1 MAHYRVSK
9 KVRRRKVAD
18 LAAKSRIFSVNN
30 CTIQH
35 IDGNTETV
43 KDENGKEYIVGKIHK
58 WKKERHI
65 QPKPLRKACWK
76 EYFKKEDHDHLPIPV
91 WERHVERMKSEFP
104 QIPSTK
110 LTRAEL
116 IEGLI
121 REKIKK
127 WERKHPCPAKDDD
140 LFKEEFI
147 PKWKKE
153 REEALEHFRDFVVS
167 VYHKLKI
174 VGVCWVDH
182 ESTDKIIAEIK
193 DENMKGHRV
202 KHPYLQV
209 TDNLYKKAVNAAS
222 DAMIKDCTI
231 KSADLLNHEETERRS
246 LYDAPMP
253 KQYSPKIYATY
264 HKFHPQI
271 IKQAA

>member
-18 LAAKSRIFSVNN
+18 LAAKSRMFSVNN

-43 KDENGKEYIVGKIHK
+43 KDENGKEYIVGKVHK

-65 QPKPLRKACWK
+65 QPKSLRRAC
-76 EYFKKEDHDHLPIPV
+76 KKKKK
-91 WERHVERMKSEFP
+91 KSEFP

-121 REKIKK
+121 KEKIKK
-127 WERKHPCPAKDDD
+127 WELKHPCPAKDDD

-147 PKWKKE
+147 PKWKAEKQEAEERIKLHVSARYDNDIRLNAKYEDTAGYTKE
-153 REEALEHFRDFVVS
+153 LAKMKTSEVTDKTSINDLDTKTSKLLKKAKKITNAEKKQN
-167 VYHKLKI
+167 HKL
-174 VGVCWVDH
+174 VA
-182 ESTDKIIAEIK
+182 T
-193 DENMKGHRV
+193 
-202 KHPYLQV
+202 
-209 TDNLYKKAVNAAS
+209 NLYDLKRKKG
-222 DAMIKDCTI
+222 
-231 KSADLLNHEETERRS
+231 R
-246 LYDAPMP
+246 
-253 KQYSPKIYATY
+253 
-264 HKFHPQI
+264 I
-271 IKQAA
+271 ILPDFEMKQAA

>member
-9 KVRRRKVAD
+9 KVRRRKVAN
-18 LAAKSRIFSVNN
+18 LAAKSRMFSVNN

-35 IDGNTETV
+35 VDGNTETV
-43 KDENGKEYIVGKIHK
+43 KDENGKEYIVGKVHK

-91 WERHVERMKSEFP
+91 WERHVERMRSEFP

-121 REKIKK
+121 KEKIKK

-147 PKWKKE
+147 PKWKAEKQEAEERIKLHVSARYDNDIRLNAKYEDTAGYTKE
-153 REEALEHFRDFVVS
+153 LAKMKTSEVTDKTSINDLDAKTSKLLKKAKKITNAEKKRN
-167 VYHKLKI
+167 HKL
-174 VGVCWVDH
+174 VA
-182 ESTDKIIAEIK
+182 T
-193 DENMKGHRV
+193 
-202 KHPYLQV
+202 
-209 TDNLYKKAVNAAS
+209 NLYDLKRKKG
-222 DAMIKDCTI
+222 
-231 KSADLLNHEETERRS
+231 R
-246 LYDAPMP
+246 
-253 KQYSPKIYATY
+253 
-264 HKFHPQI
+264 I
-271 IKQAA
+271 ILPDFEMKQAA

>member
-18 LAAKSRIFSVNN
+18 LAAKSRMFSVNN

-43 KDENGKEYIVGKIHK
+43 KDENGKEYIVGKVHE

-104 QIPSTK
+104 QISSTK

-121 REKIKK
+121 KEKIKK

-174 VGVCWVDH
+174 VGYKVDY
-182 ESTDKIIAEIK
+182 ENCCAKPGVVARVK
-193 DENMKGHRV
+193 DEDMKGHHV
-202 KHPYLQV
+202 KYPDLQT
-209 TDNLYKKAVNAAS
+209 TDKLWKKATNAAQE
-222 DAMIKDCTI
+222 AMDNDGEILDC
-231 KSADLLNHEETERRS
+231 DLLNHKETEKRP
-246 LYDAPMP
+246 LYEAKRHKRDA
-253 KQYSPKIYATY
+253 
-264 HKFHPQI
+264 
-271 IKQAA
+271 